1 MDLPFRL
8 LNVFSIDGDP
18 FSGNPLCVF
27 EDAAALTDQ
36 QMQSWARQFNL
47 SETTFVTGTRA
58 QSAEVAG
65 ADVRIFTASY
75 EMPFAGHPTLGT
87 AHVVAARAGGID
99 EVVLSMPAGRIPV
112 RRVDGG
118 WRLRANPGRARS
130 ARTTASEIAEVL
142 GIPPEAVV
150 PDGAHWVD
158 SGVEQLLVELAD
170 GDAVQ
175 ACQPDPRGMRERL
188 SVPGPGSQVYV
199 WARTADSMI
208 TARFFAVSG
217 SALEEDPATG
227 SAAANLGSWLALTGR
242 RDELVTIS
250 QGDEVARPSRVV
262 VSIDDGG
269 IVFVGGRVTEVGSGT
284 VRATDR

>member
-1 MDLPFRL
+1 MDLRFRL

-47 SETTFVTGTRA
+47 SETAFVTATRA
-58 QSAEVAG
+58 QSADVAG

-87 AHVVAARAGGID
+87 AHVVAALAGGVD

-112 RRVDGG
+112 RRVGDA

-130 ARTTASEIAEVL
+130 ARTTESEIAEVL

-170 GDAVQ
+170 GEAVH
-175 ACQPDPRGMRERL
+175 ACQLDPRGMRERL
-188 SVPGPGSQVYV
+188 SVPGPEPQVYV
-199 WARTADSMI
+199 WARTAGSVI

-242 RDELVTIS
+242 RDELITIW
-250 QGDEVARPSRVV
+250 QGDEIGRPSRVV
-262 VSIDDGG
+262 VRIDDGG
-269 IVFVGGRVTEVGSGT
+269 TVLVGGRVAEVGSGT
-284 VRATDR
+284 VRAAHG